1 MGLVTHT
8 RRDGQHHHFE
18 YLIAAEVFVF
28 VFVAFGFF
36 GEGSSSII

>member
-18 YLIAAEVFVF
+18 YLIAAEVFF
-28 VFVAFGFF
+28 VFVAFGFL